1 MAAAGPTGRGG
12 RAPAVVALR
21 LALLLGAARGCAW
34 AAVYFQEQ
42 FLDGANWQKRWVNS
56 EHKPDLGKFKLTA
69 GKFYGDPVRDKGLQT
84 SENSKFYAISSRFKP
99 FSNKGKTLV
108 IQYTV
113 KHEQKIDCG
122 GGYVKIFSSNLDQK
136 NLSGDSPYYIM
147 FGPDICGSETKKVHV
162 ILNYKNKPH
171 PIKKPIRCKVDGY
184 THLYT
189 LIIRPDQTYEVK
201 IDNEVVASGNLED
214 DLDFLPP
221 RKIKDPTVR
230 KPPDWDDRI
239 QIDDPNDIMPE
250 DWDEPEYIMDTS
262 AEKPEDW
269 DDAVNG
275 GWHYPMVKNPLYR
288 GEWKPRQIDN
298 PNYRGV
304 WPHPQID
311 NPNYSPDF
319 SIYSYE
325 NISIIGLDIWQVRAG
340 TIFDNFLI
348 TDDEVYA
355 EDFGDETWGETKF
368 STGNPLY
375 ETYYKQVDPTY
386 TGRVGASEAALFL
399 KKSGLSDIILGKIWD
414 LADPEGKGY
423 LDKQGFYV
431 ALRLVACAQ
440 NGHDVNLSSL
450 NLTVPPP
457 KFHDTSSPLL
467 ITPPSTEAHWAV
479 RVEEKAKFDGIFESL
494 LPVNGL
500 LSGDKV
506 KPVLMNSKLPLDI
519 LGRVWDLSDIDK
531 DGHLDKDEFAV
542 AMHLVYRALEKEPVP
557 SLLPPSLIPPS
568 KRKKTPVFP
577 GAVPVLPASP
587 PPKDSLRSTP
597 SHGSVNSLNSTGSL
611 SPKHNI
617 KQAQPCVNWVVP
629 TSEKVRYDEIFLK
642 TDTDMDGFVSGQEVK
657 DIFMHSGLSQ
667 NLLAHI
673 WALADTRQM
682 GKLSKD
688 QFALAMYLIQQ
699 KVSKGIDPPQVLSP
713 DMIPPTERN
722 TPIQDSSSS
731 VGSGEFTGVKELDDI
746 SQEIAQLQ
754 REKYSLEQDIRE
766 KEESI
771 RQKTNEVQELQND
784 LDRETSNLQELEAQK
799 QDAQDRLDEMDQQKA
814 KLKDMLN
821 DVRQK
826 CQEETQVISSLKM
839 QIQSQES
846 DLKLQ
851 EDDLNRAKAELNRL
865 QQEETQLEQ
874 SIQAGKVQLETI
886 IKSLKSTQEE
896 INQARS
902 KLSQLQESHQ
912 EVNKSIEEY
921 NETLN
926 GIHGGSLTNLADI
939 SEGLGQTERS
949 NYGAMDDPFKNKALM
964 FTNNTQELHTD
975 PFQSEDPFKSD
986 PFKGADPFKGSDP
999 FQHDPFA
1006 EQPPAPAD
1014 PFGGDPFKESD
1025 PFRSSAPED
1034 FFKKQVKSDP
1044 FTSDPFTKPPALPSK
1059 PDPFESSDPFTSSSI
1074 SSKGPDPFGTLDP
1087 FGSGA
1092 FSSGEGFADFSQMSK
1107 SVASDPFASSFGGMG
1122 FSDDP
1127 FKSKSDTP
1135 ALPPKKNV
1143 PPRPKPPS
1151 GKSTPVSH
1159 LGSSDFP
1166 KPHDP
1171 FQPFGAD
1178 SSDPFQSKKGFG
1190 DPFSGKDPFAPSS
1203 SSKTSKDS
1211 SLGFADFSSFGN
1223 EEQQLAWAKRESEKA
1238 EQERLARLRRQE
1250 QEDLELAIALSK
1262 ADMPNS

>member
-1 MAAAGPTGRGG
+1 
-12 RAPAVVALR
+12 VF
-21 LALLLGAARGCAW
+21 LL
-34 AAVYFQEQ
+34 VFQ
-42 FLDGANWQKRWVNS
+42 
-56 EHKPDLGKFKLTA
+56 
-69 GKFYGDPVRDKGLQT
+69 
-84 SENSKFYAISSRFKP
+84 
-99 FSNKGKTLV
+99 
-108 IQYTV
+108 
-113 KHEQKIDCG
+113 
-122 GGYVKIFSSNLDQK
+122 
-136 NLSGDSPYYIM
+136 
-147 FGPDICGSETKKVHV
+147 
-162 ILNYKNKPH
+162 
-171 PIKKPIRCKVDGY
+171 
-184 THLYT
+184 
-189 LIIRPDQTYEVK
+189 
-201 IDNEVVASGNLED
+201 
-214 DLDFLPP
+214 
-221 RKIKDPTVR
+221 
-230 KPPDWDDRI
+230 
-239 QIDDPNDIMPE
+239 
-250 DWDEPEYIMDTS
+250 
-262 AEKPEDW
+262 
-269 DDAVNG
+269 
-275 GWHYPMVKNPLYR
+275 
-288 GEWKPRQIDN
+288 
-298 PNYRGV
+298 
-304 WPHPQID
+304 
-311 NPNYSPDF
+311 
-319 SIYSYE
+319 
-325 NISIIGLDIWQVRAG
+325 
-340 TIFDNFLI
+340 
-348 TDDEVYA
+348 
-355 EDFGDETWGETKF
+355 F
-368 STGNPLY
+368 STGNPIY

-423 LDKQGFYV
+423 LDKQGLGIFYLGNFQLQTFPKGRNLIKKTCSYMYFKV
-431 ALRLVACAQ
+431 GGISSSSVEFMK
-440 NGHDVNLSSL
+440 VNF
-450 NLTVPPP
+450 
-457 KFHDTSSPLL
+457 K
-467 ITPPSTEAHWAV
+467 TEAHLV
-479 RVEEKAKFDGIFESL
+479 YCMVEEKAKFDGIFESL

-542 AMHLVYRALEKEPVP
+542 AMHLVYRALEKESVP
-557 SLLPPSLIPPS
+557 SQLPPSLIPPS
-568 KRKKTPVFP
+568 KRKKTSVFP

-597 SHGSVNSLNSTGSL
+597 SHGSGTSLNSIGSL
-611 SPKHNI
+611 SPKHSI
-617 KQAQPCVNWVVP
+617 KPAQPAVNWVVP
-629 TSEKVRYDEIFLK
+629 VPEKVRYDEIFLK

-673 WALADTRQM
+673 WSLADTRQM

-699 KVSKGIDPPQVLSP
+699 KVSKGIDPPQVLTP
-713 DMIPPTERN
+713 DMIPPSDRN
-722 TPIQDSSSS
+722 TPIQDSASS

-912 EVNKSIEEY
+912 EMNKSIEEY
-921 NETLN
+921 NEALN
-926 GIHGGSLTNLADI
+926 GIHGGSLTNLADM

-949 NYGAMDDPFKNKALM
+949 NYGAVDDPFKNKALM

-1044 FTSDPFTKPPALPSK
+1044 FTSDPFTKNPTLPSK
-1059 PDPFESSDPFTSSSI
+1059 PDPFESADPFTSSSI
-1074 SSKGPDPFGTLDP
+1074 SSKGPVLLKITFFSCISVPDPFGTLDP

-1092 FSSGEGFADFSQMSK
+1092 FSGGEGFADFSQMSK
-1107 SVASDPFASSFGGMG
+1107 SVPSDPFVSSFGGAG
-1122 FSDDP
+1122 FTDDP

-1159 LGSSDFP
+1159 LGSADFP

-1178 SSDPFQSKKGFG
+1178 SSDLFQSKKGFG

-1211 SLGFADFSSFGN
+1211 SMGFADFSSFGN

>member
-1 MAAAGPTGRGG
+1 MAA
-12 RAPAVVALR
+12 L
-21 LALLLGAARGCAW
+21 
-34 AAVYFQEQ
+34 
-42 FLDGANWQKRWVNS
+42 
-56 EHKPDLGKFKLTA
+56 
-69 GKFYGDPVRDKGLQT
+69 
-84 SENSKFYAISSRFKP
+84 I
-99 FSNKGKTLV
+99 
-108 IQYTV
+108 
-113 KHEQKIDCG
+113 
-122 GGYVKIFSSNLDQK
+122 
-136 NLSGDSPYYIM
+136 
-147 FGPDICGSETKKVHV
+147 
-162 ILNYKNKPH
+162 PH
-171 PIKKPIRCKVDGY
+171 SQQ
-184 THLYT
+184 L
-189 LIIRPDQTYEVK
+189 
-201 IDNEVVASGNLED
+201 
-214 DLDFLPP
+214 
-221 RKIKDPTVR
+221 
-230 KPPDWDDRI
+230 
-239 QIDDPNDIMPE
+239 
-250 DWDEPEYIMDTS
+250 
-262 AEKPEDW
+262 
-269 DDAVNG
+269 
-275 GWHYPMVKNPLYR
+275 
-288 GEWKPRQIDN
+288 
-298 PNYRGV
+298 
-304 WPHPQID
+304 
-311 NPNYSPDF
+311 
-319 SIYSYE
+319 
-325 NISIIGLDIWQVRAG
+325 
-340 TIFDNFLI
+340 
-348 TDDEVYA
+348 
-355 EDFGDETWGETKF
+355 

-399 KKSGLSDIILGKIWD
+399 KKSGLPDIILGKIWD

-423 LDKQGFYV
+423 LDKQ
-431 ALRLVACAQ
+431 
-440 NGHDVNLSSL
+440 
-450 NLTVPPP
+450 
-457 KFHDTSSPLL
+457 HDTSSPLL
-467 ITPPSTEAHWAV
+467 ITPPSTEAYWAV
-479 RVEEKAKFDGIFESL
+479 
-494 LPVNGL
+494 
-500 LSGDKV
+500 
-506 KPVLMNSKLPLDI
+506 
-519 LGRVWDLSDIDK
+519 RVWDLSDIDK

-557 SLLPPSLIPPS
+557 SVLPPTLIPPS

-611 SPKHNI
+611 SPKHSI
-617 KQAQPCVNWVVP
+617 KQTQPSVNWVVP
-629 TSEKVRYDEIFLK
+629 MSDKVRYDEIFLK
-642 TDTDMDGFVSGQEVK
+642 TDMDMDGYVSGQEVK

-688 QFALAMYLIQQ
+688 QFALAMYFIQQ

-713 DMIPPTERN
+713 DMIPPAERN
-722 TPIQDSSSS
+722 TPIQTLSGYLTPVGTEISALTEMRRDSSSS
-731 VGSGEFTGVKELDDI
+731 VGSGEFTGVKEIDDI
-746 SQEIAQLQ
+746 SQEIAHLQ

-826 CQEETQVISSLKM
+826 CQEETQMISSLKM
-839 QIQSQES
+839 EIQSQES
-846 DLKLQ
+846 DLKSQ

-912 EVNKSIEEY
+912 EISKSIEQ
-921 NETLN
+921 NNDARN
-926 GIHGGSLTNLADI
+926 GIHGGSMTNLADI
-939 SEGLGQTERS
+939 SEGIAQKERG
-949 NYGAMDDPFKNKALM
+949 NFGAMDDPFKNKALL
-964 FTNNTQELHTD
+964 FSNNTQELHTD
-975 PFQSEDPFKSD
+975 PFQAEDPFRSD
-986 PFKGADPFKGSDP
+986 PFKGADPFKGNDP
-999 FQHDPFA
+999 FQNDPFS
-1006 EQPPAPAD
+1006 EQPPVSTD

-1025 PFRSSAPED
+1025 PFRSSVSED
-1034 FFKKQVKSDP
+1034 FFKKQVKNDP
-1044 FTSDPFTKPPALPSK
+1044 FTSDPFTKKPTLPSK

-1092 FSSGEGFADFSQMSK
+1092 FSSNEGFADFSQMSK
-1107 SVASDPFASSFGGMG
+1107 PTASDPFTSSFGGMG

-1127 FKSKSDTP
+1127 FKSKPDTP

-1151 GKSTPVSH
+1151 GKSTPVNQ
-1159 LGSSDFP
+1159 LGSADFT

-1171 FQPFGAD
+1171 FQPFGAE
-1178 SSDPFQSKKGFG
+1178 SSDPFQTKKGFG

-1211 SLGFADFSSFGN
+1211 SLGFADFSSICCP
-1223 EEQQLAWAKRESEKA
+1223 LASVLIPSCCPHCSSVLIFLYKKAFSLNNKGVLSLILNFKRVCFLLNYFSTVCLFSQDICSRICVLFLLHGGCFVIDFWKPGCKNSSEIIV
-1238 EQERLARLRRQE
+1238 ERHLY
-1250 QEDLELAIALSK
+1250 
-1262 ADMPNS
+1262 NSFNIS

>member
-1 MAAAGPTGRGG
+1 MAALIP
-12 RAPAVVALR
+12 
-21 LALLLGAARGCAW
+21 
-34 AAVYFQEQ
+34 
-42 FLDGANWQKRWVNS
+42 
-56 EHKPDLGKFKLTA
+56 
-69 GKFYGDPVRDKGLQT
+69 
-84 SENSKFYAISSRFKP
+84 
-99 FSNKGKTLV
+99 
-108 IQYTV
+108 
-113 KHEQKIDCG
+113 
-122 GGYVKIFSSNLDQK
+122 
-136 NLSGDSPYYIM
+136 LS
-147 FGPDICGSETKKVHV
+147 
-162 ILNYKNKPH
+162 
-171 PIKKPIRCKVDGY
+171 
-184 THLYT
+184 
-189 LIIRPDQTYEVK
+189 Q
-201 IDNEVVASGNLED
+201 
-214 DLDFLPP
+214 
-221 RKIKDPTVR
+221 
-230 KPPDWDDRI
+230 
-239 QIDDPNDIMPE
+239 Q
-250 DWDEPEYIMDTS
+250 
-262 AEKPEDW
+262 
-269 DDAVNG
+269 
-275 GWHYPMVKNPLYR
+275 
-288 GEWKPRQIDN
+288 
-298 PNYRGV
+298 
-304 WPHPQID
+304 
-311 NPNYSPDF
+311 
-319 SIYSYE
+319 
-325 NISIIGLDIWQVRAG
+325 
-340 TIFDNFLI
+340 
-348 TDDEVYA
+348 
-355 EDFGDETWGETKF
+355 F

-399 KKSGLSDIILGKIWD
+399 KKSGLSDNILGKIWD

-467 ITPPSTEAHWAV
+467 ITPPSTETHWAV

-568 KRKKTPVFP
+568 KRKKMSVFP

-611 SPKHNI
+611 SPKHSI
-617 KQAQPCVNWVVP
+617 KQAQPSVNWVVP
-629 TSEKVRYDEIFLK
+629 VSEKVRYDDIFLK

-766 KEESI
+766 REESI
-771 RQKTNEVQELQND
+771 RQKANEVQELQND

-886 IKSLKSTQEE
+886 IKSLKSTQDE

-921 NETLN
+921 NEALN

-964 FTNNTQELHTD
+964 FTNNTQELRTD

-986 PFKGADPFKGSDP
+986 PFKGADPFKGN
-999 FQHDPFA
+999 
-1006 EQPPAPAD
+1006 

-1025 PFRSSAPED
+1025 LFHTSAPED
-1034 FFKKQVKSDP
+1034 FFKKPGKSDP
-1044 FTSDPFTKPPALPSK
+1044 FTSDPFTKPLALPSK
-1059 PDPFESSDPFTSSSI
+1059 PDPFESSDPFTPSSVP
-1074 SSKGPDPFGTLDP
+1074 SKGPDPFGTLDP

-1092 FSSGEGFADFSQMSK
+1092 FSGGEGFADFRQMSE
-1107 SVASDPFASSFGGMG
+1107 SVASDPFAASFGGMG
-1122 FSDDP
+1122 FPDDP
-1127 FKSKSDTP
+1127 FKRKSDMP

-1178 SSDPFQSKKGFG
+1178 SSDPFESKKGFG

-1203 SSKTSKDS
+1203 SSKTSRDS

-1250 QEDLELAIALSK
+1250 QEDLELAIALSAQNNFRNHRASTTENHRTTLSYNLK
-1262 ADMPNS
+1262 NGQTFFGTSCGLRTKV

>member
-1 MAAAGPTGRGG
+1 MAALIP
-12 RAPAVVALR
+12 
-21 LALLLGAARGCAW
+21 
-34 AAVYFQEQ
+34 
-42 FLDGANWQKRWVNS
+42 
-56 EHKPDLGKFKLTA
+56 
-69 GKFYGDPVRDKGLQT
+69 
-84 SENSKFYAISSRFKP
+84 
-99 FSNKGKTLV
+99 
-108 IQYTV
+108 
-113 KHEQKIDCG
+113 
-122 GGYVKIFSSNLDQK
+122 
-136 NLSGDSPYYIM
+136 LS
-147 FGPDICGSETKKVHV
+147 
-162 ILNYKNKPH
+162 
-171 PIKKPIRCKVDGY
+171 
-184 THLYT
+184 
-189 LIIRPDQTYEVK
+189 Q
-201 IDNEVVASGNLED
+201 
-214 DLDFLPP
+214 
-221 RKIKDPTVR
+221 
-230 KPPDWDDRI
+230 
-239 QIDDPNDIMPE
+239 Q
-250 DWDEPEYIMDTS
+250 
-262 AEKPEDW
+262 
-269 DDAVNG
+269 
-275 GWHYPMVKNPLYR
+275 
-288 GEWKPRQIDN
+288 
-298 PNYRGV
+298 
-304 WPHPQID
+304 
-311 NPNYSPDF
+311 
-319 SIYSYE
+319 
-325 NISIIGLDIWQVRAG
+325 
-340 TIFDNFLI
+340 
-348 TDDEVYA
+348 
-355 EDFGDETWGETKF
+355 F
-368 STGNPLY
+368 STGNPIY

-467 ITPPSTEAHWAV
+467 ITPPSTETHWAV

-542 AMHLVYRALEKEPVP
+542 AMHLVYRALEKESVP
-557 SLLPPSLIPPS
+557 SQLPPSLIPPS

-587 PPKDSLRSTP
+587 PPKDNLHSTP
-597 SHGSVNSLNSTGSL
+597 SHGSGNSPNSVGSL
-611 SPKHNI
+611 SPKHSI
-617 KQAQPCVNWVVP
+617 KQPAVNWVVP
-629 TSEKVRYDEIFLK
+629 MSEKLRYDEIFLK

-699 KVSKGIDPPQVLSP
+699 KVSKGIDPPQVLPP
-713 DMIPPTERN
+713 DMIPPTDRN
-722 TPIQDSSSS
+722 TPIQTLSGYLTPVGTEISALTEMRRDSASS

-784 LDRETSNLQELEAQK
+784 LDRETSSLQELEAQK

-826 CQEETQVISSLKM
+826 CQEETQV
-839 QIQSQES
+839 
-846 DLKLQ
+846 
-851 EDDLNRAKAELNRL
+851 
-865 QQEETQLEQ
+865 
-874 SIQAGKVQLETI
+874 
-886 IKSLKSTQEE
+886 
-896 INQARS
+896 ARS
-902 KLSQLQESHQ
+902 KLSQLQESHR

-921 NETLN
+921 NEALN
-926 GIHGGSLTNLADI
+926 GIHGGSLTNLADM

-949 NYGAMDDPFKNKALM
+949 NYGAVDDPFKNKALM

-1034 FFKKQVKSDP
+1034 LFKKQVKSDP
-1044 FTSDPFTKPPALPSK
+1044 FTSDPFTKTPTLPSK
-1059 PDPFESSDPFTSSSI
+1059 PDPFESTDPFTSSSI
-1074 SSKGPDPFGTLDP
+1074 SSKGPDPFGALDP

-1092 FSSGEGFADFSQMSK
+1092 FSGGEGFADFSQMSK
-1107 SVASDPFASSFGGMG
+1107 SIASDPFASSFGGAG
-1122 FSDDP
+1122 FTDDP

-1159 LGSSDFP
+1159 LGSTDFP

-1178 SSDPFQSKKGFG
+1178 SSDLFQSKKGFG

>member
-1 MAAAGPTGRGG
+1 MAALIP
-12 RAPAVVALR
+12 
-21 LALLLGAARGCAW
+21 
-34 AAVYFQEQ
+34 
-42 FLDGANWQKRWVNS
+42 
-56 EHKPDLGKFKLTA
+56 
-69 GKFYGDPVRDKGLQT
+69 
-84 SENSKFYAISSRFKP
+84 
-99 FSNKGKTLV
+99 
-108 IQYTV
+108 
-113 KHEQKIDCG
+113 
-122 GGYVKIFSSNLDQK
+122 
-136 NLSGDSPYYIM
+136 LS
-147 FGPDICGSETKKVHV
+147 
-162 ILNYKNKPH
+162 
-171 PIKKPIRCKVDGY
+171 
-184 THLYT
+184 
-189 LIIRPDQTYEVK
+189 Q
-201 IDNEVVASGNLED
+201 
-214 DLDFLPP
+214 
-221 RKIKDPTVR
+221 
-230 KPPDWDDRI
+230 
-239 QIDDPNDIMPE
+239 Q
-250 DWDEPEYIMDTS
+250 
-262 AEKPEDW
+262 
-269 DDAVNG
+269 
-275 GWHYPMVKNPLYR
+275 
-288 GEWKPRQIDN
+288 
-298 PNYRGV
+298 
-304 WPHPQID
+304 
-311 NPNYSPDF
+311 
-319 SIYSYE
+319 
-325 NISIIGLDIWQVRAG
+325 
-340 TIFDNFLI
+340 
-348 TDDEVYA
+348 
-355 EDFGDETWGETKF
+355 F

-399 KKSGLSDIILGKIWD
+399 KKSGLSDNILGKIWD

-467 ITPPSTEAHWAV
+467 ITPPSTETHWAV

-568 KRKKTPVFP
+568 KRKKMSVFP

-611 SPKHNI
+611 SPKHSI
-617 KQAQPCVNWVVP
+617 KQAQPSVNWVVP
-629 TSEKVRYDEIFLK
+629 VSEKVRYDDIFLK

-766 KEESI
+766 REESI
-771 RQKTNEVQELQND
+771 RQKANEVQELQND

-886 IKSLKSTQEE
+886 IKSLKSTQDE

-921 NETLN
+921 NEALN

-964 FTNNTQELHTD
+964 FTNNTQELRTD

-986 PFKGADPFKGSDP
+986 PFKGADPFKGN
-999 FQHDPFA
+999 
-1006 EQPPAPAD
+1006 

-1025 PFRSSAPED
+1025 LFHTSAPED
-1034 FFKKQVKSDP
+1034 FFKKPGKSDP
-1044 FTSDPFTKPPALPSK
+1044 FTSDPFTKPLALPSK
-1059 PDPFESSDPFTSSSI
+1059 PDPFESSDPFTPSSVP
-1074 SSKGPDPFGTLDP
+1074 SKGPDPFGTLDP

-1092 FSSGEGFADFSQMSK
+1092 FSGGEGFADFRQMSE
-1107 SVASDPFASSFGGMG
+1107 SVASDPFAASFGGMG
-1122 FSDDP
+1122 FPDDP
-1127 FKSKSDTP
+1127 FKRKSDMP

-1178 SSDPFQSKKGFG
+1178 SSDPFESKKGFG

-1203 SSKTSKDS
+1203 SSKTSRDS

>member
-1 MAAAGPTGRGG
+1 G
-12 RAPAVVALR
+12 
-21 LALLLGAARGCAW
+21 
-34 AAVYFQEQ
+34 
-42 FLDGANWQKRWVNS
+42 
-56 EHKPDLGKFKLTA
+56 
-69 GKFYGDPVRDKGLQT
+69 
-84 SENSKFYAISSRFKP
+84 I
-99 FSNKGKTLV
+99 
-108 IQYTV
+108 
-113 KHEQKIDCG
+113 
-122 GGYVKIFSSNLDQK
+122 
-136 NLSGDSPYYIM
+136 
-147 FGPDICGSETKKVHV
+147 
-162 ILNYKNKPH
+162 
-171 PIKKPIRCKVDGY
+171 
-184 THLYT
+184 
-189 LIIRPDQTYEVK
+189 
-201 IDNEVVASGNLED
+201 
-214 DLDFLPP
+214 
-221 RKIKDPTVR
+221 
-230 KPPDWDDRI
+230 
-239 QIDDPNDIMPE
+239 
-250 DWDEPEYIMDTS
+250 
-262 AEKPEDW
+262 
-269 DDAVNG
+269 
-275 GWHYPMVKNPLYR
+275 
-288 GEWKPRQIDN
+288 
-298 PNYRGV
+298 
-304 WPHPQID
+304 
-311 NPNYSPDF
+311 
-319 SIYSYE
+319 
-325 NISIIGLDIWQVRAG
+325 
-340 TIFDNFLI
+340 
-348 TDDEVYA
+348 
-355 EDFGDETWGETKF
+355 
-368 STGNPLY
+368 PLY

-440 NGHDVNLSSL
+440 NGHEVNMGSL

-467 ITPPSTEAHWAV
+467 ITPPSTEPHWAV

-494 LPVNGL
+494 LTVKDL
-500 LSGDKV
+500 LSGV
-506 KPVLMNSKLPLDI
+506 NLKPVLINSKLPLDI

-597 SHGSVNSLNSTGSL
+597 SHGSAKSLNSTESL
-611 SPKHNI
+611 SPKHSI
-617 KQAQPCVNWVVP
+617 KQAQPSVNWVIP
-629 TSEKVRYDEIFLK
+629 MSEKVRYDDIFLK

-673 WALADTRQM
+673 WALADTRQI

-699 KVSKGIDPPQVLSP
+699 KVSKGIDPPQELSP

-766 KEESI
+766 KEDSI
-771 RQKTNEVQELQND
+771 RQKMNEVQELQND

-814 KLKDMLN
+814 KLKDMLS

-846 DLKLQ
+846 DLKSQ

-921 NETLN
+921 NEALN
-926 GIHGGSLTNLADI
+926 GVNGGSLTNLADI

-949 NYGAMDDPFKNKALM
+949 NYGVMDDPFKNKALM
-964 FTNNTQELHTD
+964 FTNNTQELHAD
-975 PFQSEDPFKSD
+975 PFLSEDPFKSD
-986 PFKGADPFKGSDP
+986 PFKGADPFKGDP

-1006 EQPPAPAD
+1006 EQPPAPA
-1014 PFGGDPFKESD
+1014 GDPFKESD

-1044 FTSDPFTKPPALPSK
+1044 FTSDPFTKPSTLPSK
-1059 PDPFESSDPFTSSSI
+1059 PDPFESSDPFTSSSV

-1087 FGSGA
+1087 FGNGA
-1092 FSSGEGFADFSQMSK
+1092 FSSSEGFADFSQMSK
-1107 SVASDPFASSFGGMG
+1107 SVASDPFTSSFGGMG

-1151 GKSTPVSH
+1151 ALWQGSESRCKLFSH
-1159 LGSSDFP
+1159 AVI
-1166 KPHDP
+1166 KP
-1171 FQPFGAD
+1171 
-1178 SSDPFQSKKGFG
+1178 
-1190 DPFSGKDPFAPSS
+1190 
-1203 SSKTSKDS
+1203 
-1211 SLGFADFSSFGN
+1211 N
-1223 EEQQLAWAKRESEKA
+1223 
-1238 EQERLARLRRQE
+1238 
-1250 QEDLELAIALSK
+1250 
-1262 ADMPNS
+1262 